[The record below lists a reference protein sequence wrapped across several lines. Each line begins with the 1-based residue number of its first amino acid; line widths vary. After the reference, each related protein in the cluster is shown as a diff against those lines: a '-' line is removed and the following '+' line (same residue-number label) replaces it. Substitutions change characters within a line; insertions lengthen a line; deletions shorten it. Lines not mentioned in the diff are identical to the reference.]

1 MSEEPLYQLLEEST
15 SGWFVVDNGSNLTK
29 DQCSKLYD
37 ILLSQGANPQ
47 RLKIVRV
54 A

>member
-1 MSEEPLYQLLEEST
+1 MSEEPLYRLLEEST
-15 SGWFVVDNGSNLTK
+15 SGWFVVDDGDNLTR
-29 DQCSKLYD
+29 DQCSNLYK